1 MSSDFVPYKKKN
13 MLWLPYLKL
22 EIESMTNN
30 LFLKS
35 TNEVMIHNINMK
47 L

>member
-1 MSSDFVPYKKKN
+1 
-13 MLWLPYLKL
+13 LKL

-35 TNEVMIHNINMK
+35 TNEVMIHNIDMK